1 MKRWIAVLLT
11 ALMALGL
18 AACGS
23 KESDLSGSVKK
34 AAQSAEQSAP
44 EGTLLKTDF
53 FNLYYGDEWSYD
65 ESKDLSTNNSGYAYA
80 TLHLMNGEDSLA
92 DVEVSVDVEE
102 ASNYRA
108 ALHELGVDARG
119 LVEKNAYPL
128 VEIGGVKFVQ
138 TETNAWGSPLD
149 SYEGRDEAAGATAK
163 IQVTRYDLK
172 ADDERV
178 ASLVKSITFTLTDT
192 GNTDPPWP
200 WEGEPFD
207 T

>member
-1 MKRWIAVLLT
+1 MSKFRRNRIINAVVVSALIA
-11 ALMALGL
+11 
-18 AACGS
+18 AAYS
-23 KESDLSGSVKK
+23 
-34 AAQSAEQSAP
+34 
-44 EGTLLKTDF
+44 F
-53 FNLYYGDEWSYD
+53 
-65 ESKDLSTNNSGYAYA
+65 
-80 TLHLMNGEDSLA
+80 
-92 DVEVSVDVEE
+92 
-102 ASNYRA
+102 
-108 ALHELGVDARG
+108 HELGVDARG

-192 GNTDPPWP
+192 GNTDPP
-200 WEGEPFD
+200 
-207 T
+207 